1 MSAANEAT
9 MNGAAPET
17 MSDVRKAALAMGPLI
32 REQADEIERGRRL
45 TPAVVE
51 AMKQGGIFGM
61 AMPRAWGGAELDP
74 LEQLRVIEILSRFDG
89 SVGWCTFIGAAG
101 GHWSSWLGQDVAREL
116 FGDVNAAFAASVLF
130 AGKAHRVD
138 KGYLVTGRWPFASGC
153 QHSECFALTCRIIDN
168 DGNGST
174 LPNGAPAMRMIY
186 VSSSKGR
193 ILDTWYSTG
202 LRGSG
207 SHDVELND
215 VFVPEAHS
223 VGFPDCFI
231 DPPRRSGPIYA
242 FPLLAG
248 YLLPGVA
255 LGVARAAIDAFID
268 IASHREITV
277 AALGGQR
284 ALLRTSPHAQVA
296 ISRAEGLV
304 RSARSHVFEVIG
316 EIWEALVQGDSL
328 SSDLRASYQVA
339 NTNAHRSCTEAV
351 DLLYKSNG
359 GSSVYA
365 RGPLDRCFRDI
376 HTISQ
381 HNATSLAMDEKAGQV
396 LLGLEP
402 ADHMF

>member
-1 MSAANEAT
+1 MLT
-9 MNGAAPET
+9 DQT
-17 MSDVRKAALAMGPLI
+17 MSEVRKAALAMGPLI
-32 REQADEIERGRRL
+32 REQADEIERQRRL
-45 TPAVVE
+45 TPPVVE
-51 AMKQGGIFGM
+51 AMKQAGIFGM
-61 AMPRAWGGAELDP
+61 AMPREWGGAELDP
-74 LEQLRVIEILSRFDG
+74 LEEIRVIETLSRFDG
-89 SVGWCTFIGAAG
+89 SVGWCSFIGAAG
-101 GHWSSWLGQDVAREL
+101 GQWSSWLGQNAAREL
-116 FGDVNAAFAASVLF
+116 FYNVSAAFAASVLF

-153 QHSECFALTCRIIDN
+153 QHSACFALTCRLIDD
-168 DGNGST
+168 DGNGLT
-174 LPNGAPAMRMIY
+174 LPNGAPEMRMVY

-193 ILDTWYSTG
+193 IVDTWYSTG

-207 SHDVELND
+207 SHDVELED

-223 VGFPDCFI
+223 VSFPNCFI

-268 IASHREITV
+268 IASHRKITT
-277 AALGGQR
+277 AALGGQQ
-284 ALLRTSPHAQVA
+284 ALLRTSSHAQVA

-304 RSARSHVFEVIG
+304 RSARCLVFEVIG
-316 EIWEALVQGDSL
+316 EIWETLVRGDSP
-328 SSDLRASYQVA
+328 SSNLRAAYQVA
-339 NTNAHRSCTEAV
+339 NTNAHRNCTAAV
-351 DLLYKSNG
+351 DLLYNVNG

-376 HTISQ
+376 HTINQ
-381 HNATSLAMDEKAGQV
+381 HNGTSLAMDEKAGQV

-402 ADHMF
+402 VDQMF